1 MFAVLLEPLYKHGQY
16 VGFYIPRF
24 VKTFFSVIIKNKKV
38 HDLDEIR
45 GFFMVI
51 IACGLIGL
59 AHSRGYYDKIH
70 ITTQKA

>member
-1 MFAVLLEPLYKHGQY
+1 
-16 VGFYIPRF
+16 

-70 ITTQKA
+70 NTTQKE